1 MAKIPSRTFP
11 GLPNLRRLD
20 LNQNKLDAR
29 GLHPCAFKELHREF
43 PGGPQ
48 TPAVRSRA
56 RPPMA
61 TSHPWPFSPYTACS
75 TRGWTETVCGPSYLA
90 CQPPCSFGCGCGS
103 SWAPPAHPTPEHPS
117 CRKLE
122 TLDLSHD
129 PLVHVPSFRHGAF
142 GACHRTT
149 TARAHPRLRVCAHEA
164 GPGAPVP
171 VPRKPVHRRRPW
183 RVLPRPSRLP
193 DRAAAGSQPA
203 AGRPPGPRGPQGAAG
218 AASEPQEDQ
227 TSAPEFHLCD
237 TPVAQDSNLIPTHLE
252 NSLIDRRRILPTAF
266 SCI

>member
-1 MAKIPSRTFP
+1 MASATW
-11 GLPNLRRLD
+11 
-20 LNQNKLDAR
+20 
-29 GLHPCAFKELHREF
+29 E
-43 PGGPQ
+43 
-48 TPAVRSRA
+48 
-56 RPPMA
+56 PMP
-61 TSHPWPFSPYTACS
+61 TLFLGVDQEGTLI
-75 TRGWTETVCGPSYLA
+75 CG
-90 CQPPCSFGCGCGS
+90 FGCGCGS

-129 PLVHVPSFRHGAF
+129 PLVHVTSFRHGAF
-142 GACHRTT
+142 GTCHRTT
-149 TARAHPRLRVCAHEA
+149 TARAHPRLRVRAHEA
-164 GPGAPVP
+164 RPGAPVP

-227 TSAPEFHLCD
+227 VGLYAWPNTLSHHAP
-237 TPVAQDSNLIPTHLE
+237 
-252 NSLIDRRRILPTAF
+252 LPARGEKG
-266 SCI
+266 S

>member
-1 MAKIPSRTFP
+1 
-11 GLPNLRRLD
+11 
-20 LNQNKLDAR
+20 
-29 GLHPCAFKELHREF
+29 
-43 PGGPQ
+43 
-48 TPAVRSRA
+48 
-56 RPPMA
+56 MA

-90 CQPPCSFGCGCGS
+90 CQPP
-103 SWAPPAHPTPEHPS
+103 

-164 GPGAPVP
+164 RPGAPVP
-171 VPRKPVHRRRPW
+171 VPRKPVHRRRPR

-193 DRAAAGSQPA
+193 DWAAAGSQPA

-218 AASEPQEDQ
+218 AASEPQDQ
-227 TSAPEFHLCD
+227 VGLAPEFHLCD
-237 TPVAQDSNLIPTHLE
+237 SPVAQDSNLIPTHLE